1 MSTVLSGRDVF
12 VVRIAFV
19 RSLPQEPPTHP
30 SQRYQSRG
38 VKHACL
44 GTAEPTTHLLHDTY
58 PEGTNT
64 PASTQLNPRSPIH
77 PDNKK
82 TRTTITPCP
91 PSSPYQPSSASK
103 STASHSP
110 ATAGT
115 PPSPSTQTTIG
126 LHRLLYDSGVD
137 WRTRFVSQLWLRLA
151 GSSGKSLCRCSTAC
165 TIASSREGSALFS
178 TRRGLR

>member
-1 MSTVLSGRDVF
+1 MF

-30 SQRYQSRG
+30 SQRYHSRG

-44 GTAEPTTHLLHDTY
+44 GTAEPYNTSTSRHLS
-58 PEGTNT
+58 EGTNT
-64 PASTQLNPRSPIH
+64 PASTQLHFRSPIH
-77 PDNKK
+77 PDKK
-82 TRTTITPCP
+82 ETRTTILPCP

-115 PPSPSTQTTIG
+115 PLSPSTQTTIG